1 MRNLLTASFVFI
13 FLTGVGFSFNSC
25 SKKSES
31 LIINPTVNPVPYSL
45 MVYFITPTDKSF
57 NPQYY
62 TGAKACILRLQAWY
76 KSQMGNNKTFVLNPV
91 VVDTLTGLHNSSWY
105 NSNNVDSIS
114 GTSGLIAYYNI
125 KYEMKHLL
133 GANFDTAHFTYFVY
147 VEADFP
153 DETIPRGLA
162 TEGLGNLVGISGDSP
177 ESWIGASGHA
187 LGHSFGLPEPK
198 IQNSQAIMS
207 TGWSKYPNCILQPAE
222 KDSLN
227 ASPFFQI
234 N

>member
-105 NSNNVDSIS
+105 NSNNGDSIS

-125 KYEMKHLL
+125 KYEMKHL
-133 GANFDTAHFTYFVY
+133 
-147 VEADFP
+147 
-153 DETIPRGLA
+153 
-162 TEGLGNLVGISGDSP
+162 
-177 ESWIGASGHA
+177 
-187 LGHSFGLPEPK
+187 
-198 IQNSQAIMS
+198 
-207 TGWSKYPNCILQPAE
+207 
-222 KDSLN
+222 
-227 ASPFFQI
+227 
-234 N
+234 